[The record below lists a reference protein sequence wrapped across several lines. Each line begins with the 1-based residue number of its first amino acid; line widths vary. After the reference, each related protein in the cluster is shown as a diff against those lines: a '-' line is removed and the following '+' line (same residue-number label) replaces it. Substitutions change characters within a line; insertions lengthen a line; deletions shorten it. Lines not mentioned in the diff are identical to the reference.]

1 MNEKLKSYLTLLQ
14 KPKVLIIVGVIG
26 ILLIFLSSFIGK
38 SDSNGTDT
46 LNEGFSVEEYKESI
60 EENLKDIVKEIS
72 GDKKA
77 EVVVTLESSIEYSYA
92 DITEESLSDK
102 SDASSQAA
110 ESQSKNEYI
119 IIKDSD
125 GSEKAV
131 LIKAKLPEIRGVAI
145 VCTDGDNELINLK
158 ITNAVTAALNITSK
172 RVYICGRKN

>member
-38 SDSNGTDT
+38 GDNKQTDA
-46 LNEGFSVEEYKESI
+46 LNDNFSVEDYKESL
-60 EENLKDIVKEIS
+60 EENIKDIVKEIS

-77 EVVVTLESSIEYSYA
+77 EVVVTLESSIEYLYA
-92 DITEESLSDK
+92 DVTEESLSDK
-102 SDASSQAA
+102 SDDESKTE

-119 IIKDSD
+119 IIKNSD

-145 VCTDGDNELINLK
+145 VCNDGDNELINLK

>member
-1 MNEKLKSYLTLLQ
+1 MNEKLKNCLTLLQ
-14 KPKVLIIVGVIG
+14 KPKVLIIAGAIGV
-26 ILLIFLSSFIGK
+26 LLIFLSSLIGK
-38 SDSNGTDT
+38 AENKNTYT
-46 LNEGFSVEEYKESI
+46 LDENFSIEDYKENL
-60 EENLKDIVKEIS
+60 EENIRDIVKEIS

-92 DITEESLSDK
+92 DTTEESLTDK
-102 SDASSQAA
+102 SDDKSQAA

-119 IIKDSD
+119 IIKNSD

-145 VCTDGDNELINLK
+145 VCNDGDNELINLK

>member
-1 MNEKLKSYLTLLQ
+1 MNEKLKGYLNLLQ
-14 KPKVLIIVGVIG
+14 KPKALIIVGVVG
-26 ILLIFLSSFIGK
+26 ILLIFLSSLIGK
-38 SDSNGTDT
+38 SEKKQTNT
-46 LNEGFSVEEYKESI
+46 LNEDFSIEDYREGI
-60 EENLKDIVKEIS
+60 EENIKDIVKEIS
-72 GDKKA
+72 GDKKS

-102 SDASSQAA
+102 SDDKSQA
-110 ESQSKNEYI
+110 EETQSKNEYI
-119 IIKDSD
+119 IIKNSD

-172 RVYICGRKN
+172 RVYICGRKK